1 MADIKFCDF
10 AWCLR
15 ISAISISKPRNY
27 QIKYPRNQIPAKFE
41 ILFLLIF
48 YQSLILVPVYRIS
61 LLIIITLIN
70 NRKINIRPWFFVST
84 EIVKLN
90 TYEMFCNH
98 QLEKLN
104 TRKMYFFSKCGI
116 KQPRNLKPLK
126 YKSFLFS
133 DLYIYSFC
141 YDKDLLCNHGVIK
154 LHDIIQSKKKKKD
167 LAKVFFTQKWT
178 FFYWQKF
185 SCKISPRSHHSWR
198 LVSKFFA
205 FFPSPKKL
213 LHAKISALK
222 LCSGIITKFHF

>member
-10 AWCLR
+10 AWCLT

-48 YQSLILVPVYRIS
+48 YQSLILIPVYRIS

-70 NRKINIRPWFFVST
+70 NRKIDIRLSFFIST

-98 QLEKLN
+98 QIEKLN

-116 KQPRNLKPLK
+116 KQPRNLIPLK

-141 YDKDLLCNHGVIK
+141 YDKDPLYNHGVIK

-178 FFYWQKF
+178 FFLLTKIFLQNFSQKPSFVKIGVKLFCIF
-185 SCKISPRSHHSWR
+185 SITQKASARENFSP
-198 LVSKFFA
+198 
-205 FFPSPKKL
+205 
-213 LHAKISALK
+213 
-222 LCSGIITKFHF
+222 

>member
-10 AWCLR
+10 AWCLT

-48 YQSLILVPVYRIS
+48 YQSLILIPVYRIS

-70 NRKINIRPWFFVST
+70 NRKIDIRLSFFIST

-98 QLEKLN
+98 QIEKLN

-116 KQPRNLKPLK
+116 KQPRNLIPLK

-133 DLYIYSFC
+133 DFYIYSFC
-141 YDKDLLCNHGVIK
+141 YDKDLLYNYGVIK
-154 LHDIIQSKKKKKD
+154 LHDIIQSKKKKKKKIF
-167 LAKVFFTQKWT
+167 LRS
-178 FFYWQKF
+178 F
-185 SCKISPRSHHSWR
+185 SRKN
-198 LVSKFFA
+198 
-205 FFPSPKKL
+205 
-213 LHAKISALK
+213 
-222 LCSGIITKFHF
+222 